1 MIAGYQIRGALALL
15 LLLGIVLLSL
25 TGCDKGE
32 IAQYSPI
39 RSMLEQYSQQVN
51 VLATQQGLEGQRQA
65 ELYDNGVITL
75 TYGYP
80 EPSED
85 GLSKLLNKLD
95 QQWRIETPN
104 VVMPQGFMTVWI
116 VKHTTQRCGV
126 IYSINTAHPQPP
138 LIKVQCM
145 E

>member
-1 MIAGYQIRGALALL
+1 MIVGYQIRGALALL
-15 LLLGIVLLSL
+15 FLLSIALLGF
-25 TGCDKGE
+25 TGCDKGDNPE
-32 IAQYSPI
+32 YSAI

-65 ELYDNGVITL
+65 ELYDNGAITL

-80 EPSED
+80 EPSQG
-85 GLSKLLNKLD
+85 GLSRLINELD

-116 VKHTTQRCGV
+116 VQQTPQRCGV

-138 LIKVQCM
+138 LIKVHCM